1 MRLNGVETANFVNL
15 RGANP
20 ATSTATADYEF
31 TLNCNG
37 GSDGA
42 FDLFATGGSGNLDIT
57 SLSPAGLV
65 PAGSGAA
72 VSLSN
77 VAAGDYIFQVTD
89 LSPPLDPRTGTP
101 QTACLDII
109 TVRVVEPNPLSL
121 TLIDSYNPLCPDD
134 LAIGGRFCL
143 LYTSPSP
150 RDS

>member
-57 SLSPAGLV
+57 SLSPVGLV

-89 LSPPLDPRTGTP
+89 LSPPLDPDGNP
-101 QTACLDII
+101 QACM
-109 TVRVVEPNPLSL
+109 
-121 TLIDSYNPLCPDD
+121 Y
-134 LAIGGRFCL
+134 
-143 LYTSPSP
+143 
-150 RDS
+150 